1 MTLYATRLEHGAGVA
16 REVAGNVS
24 SKIFK
29 ILPDMRDFCN
39 SLEMDEFTLSG
50 KRKQS
55 LIQLQDTD
63 KRILWSDVV
72 SAKEINEVN
81 SGP

>member
-1 MTLYATRLEHGAGVA
+1 MQNDKAMTLYATRLEHGAGVA
-16 REVAGNVS
+16 RNVS

-39 SLEMDEFTLSG
+39 SLEMDVFTLSG
-50 KRKQS
+50 KRKQP

-63 KRILWSDVV
+63 KRIL
-72 SAKEINEVN
+72 
-81 SGP
+81 

>member
-1 MTLYATRLEHGAGVA
+1 MQNDRAITLYATRLGHGAGVA

-39 SLEMDEFTLSG
+39 SLEMGVFTLSG
-50 KRKQS
+50 KRKQP
-55 LIQLQDTD
+55 LIQLEDTA
-63 KRILWSDVV
+63 KRIL
-72 SAKEINEVN
+72 
-81 SGP
+81 

>member
-1 MTLYATRLEHGAGVA
+1 MQNDKATTLYATRLEHGAGIA

-39 SLEMDEFTLSG
+39 SVEMDVFFLSG
-50 KRKQS
+50 KRKQP

-63 KRILWSDVV
+63 KRIL
-72 SAKEINEVN
+72 
-81 SGP
+81 

>member
-1 MTLYATRLEHGAGVA
+1 MQNDKTMTLYATKLEHG
-16 REVAGNVS
+16 AGNVS

-39 SLEMDEFTLSG
+39 SLEMDVLTLSG
-50 KRKQS
+50 KRKQP

-63 KRILWSDVV
+63 KRIL
-72 SAKEINEVN
+72 
-81 SGP
+81 

>member
-1 MTLYATRLEHGAGVA
+1 MQNDKAMTLYATRLEHGAGVA

-39 SLEMDEFTLSG
+39 SLEMDVFTLSG
-50 KRKQS
+50 KRKQP

-63 KRILWSDVV
+63 KRIL
-72 SAKEINEVN
+72 
-81 SGP
+81 